1 LEVYNALLWLFLSL
15 VWINHS
21 FEEAARYLETY
32 KAFESKPPDMLMER
46 VEKDYQ
52 SKLVD
57 ALTTAKAVN
66 KTDVVMLSEAF
77 GVRISS
83 EDSH

>member
-1 LEVYNALLWLFLSL
+1 
-15 VWINHS
+15 
-21 FEEAARYLETY
+21 
-32 KAFESKPPDMLMER
+32 M
-46 VEKDYQ
+46 Q
-52 SKLVD
+52 LVD

-83 EDSH
+83 EGRFIFKRTKPFEACCIPNASKQ